1 VKTPPPPPPAELVS
15 KSPLFLLL
23 TGVEVGMSWACGR
36 LILDE
41 PVAGPDECAVDGAD
55 ECAVDGAD
63 EWLVEGAEEQLSDEE
78 PSENL
83 LPSEEVISLLA
94 LDLEVRVPLL

>member
-55 ECAVDGAD
+55 E
-63 EWLVEGAEEQLSDEE
+63 WPVEGAEEQLSDEE